1 MRRTLQGLQN
11 PGVQIAFEED
21 LVDPEY
27 ADDIVLMFEEEE
39 KVQVF
44 LDELTKVIPSFVMGV
59 RGLWSI
65 LAPIQEHR
73 PLAELGGETVA
84 VDLSIWTCGD
94 VSIKHNMS
102 VSTKL
107 YLRLYFVSSTPIRRY
122 NIGLSIDPAVLV
134 KRRRLSKISGE
145 CRTLLQALGVP
156 CVQSPGEAEAMCAL
170 LNSSKDPSVYVYRSS
185 RIHKELSMDRFLLV
199 FLGIILGC
207 DYWPTGTVGIGQAGI
222 QRVVSSLRCLNSE
235 KLRDLLNCI
244 KTGRQVGQT
253 EVVEAH
259 SFLRNLDPK
268 LLRLWT
274 KIIDT
279 FQQCPV
285 DEIMVEFLASA
296 EERMWSLPSS
306 EFVST
311 WLRPNPRALVA
322 FCSAQLD
329 WDPDYSLHHLLPV
342 LAMWDMRHPR
352 LEASIP
358 MTQSIDD
365 AVTLIP
371 RKVVKRRT
379 VNFVP
384 CFEVEWNRMGRSV
397 NLAQSDNKE
406 HNMELTEVYTFPVP
420 AVEFQQS
427 YPYLVERFNSE
438 SAKVSRKKPTKVT
451 SKSDPTASEQASLT
465 DLFRRLNLITKP
477 LEPKPPP
484 IWDSSSEAEDEFPSA
499 MGASPPSPDKS
510 VSDHDVAAHL
520 AHAFH
525 LPSSPRD
532 LQTEFDCPNYELN
545 LKSSLLSNTLLLS
558 PKSLRE
564 PSQSMSASTHDSFS
578 FFRTPECLRDRLT
591 KIE

>member
-1 MRRTLQGLQN
+1 
-11 PGVQIAFEED
+11 
-21 LVDPEY
+21 
-27 ADDIVLMFEEEE
+27 
-39 KVQVF
+39 
-44 LDELTKVIPSFVMGV
+44 
-59 RGLWSI
+59 
-65 LAPIQEHR
+65 
-73 PLAELGGETVA
+73 
-84 VDLSIWTCGD
+84 
-94 VSIKHNMS
+94 
-102 VSTKL
+102 
-107 YLRLYFVSSTPIRRY
+107 
-122 NIGLSIDPAVLV
+122 
-134 KRRRLSKISGE
+134 
-145 CRTLLQALGVP
+145 
-156 CVQSPGEAEAMCAL
+156 
-170 LNSSKDPSVYVYRSS
+170 
-185 RIHKELSMDRFLLV
+185 
-199 FLGIILGC
+199 
-207 DYWPTGTVGIGQAGI
+207 
-222 QRVVSSLRCLNSE
+222 
-235 KLRDLLNCI
+235 
-244 KTGRQVGQT
+244 
-253 EVVEAH
+253 
-259 SFLRNLDPK
+259 
-268 LLRLWT
+268 
-274 KIIDT
+274 
-279 FQQCPV
+279 
-285 DEIMVEFLASA
+285 MVEFLASA

-384 CFEVEWNRMGRSV
+384 CFEVEWNRMGFDCWTRKGGLSGRSV

-465 DLFRRLNLITKP
+465 DLFRR
-477 LEPKPPP
+477 
-484 IWDSSSEAEDEFPSA
+484 A
-499 MGASPPSPDKS
+499 MGAPPPSPDKS

-545 LKSSLLSNTLLLS
+545 LQSSLLSNTLLLS